1 MKPHQVTIKIT
12 VYAENDDSVIRK
24 TNELCKKL
32 QREEGVNPEVE
43 TIVELKKFSLFDRIV
58 DYHRIK
64 EKLENNEKRR

>member
-32 QREEGVNPEVE
+32 QREEGINIEVE
-43 TIVELKKFSLFDRIV
+43 TIVELKKFSLFDRQV
-58 DYHRIK
+58 DYHRINHK
-64 EKLENNEKRR
+64 MNLK